1 VKALYVSL
9 HSGQSVA
16 VSSPKKTNNTVVQVR
31 VAEVVGWDP
40 DITSVCYELTHES
53 CPLTKSSVLIHCNQY
68 SKEDRAGTHASK
80 ALPFSLLSSSALT
93 FSSGDFSVFS
103 FLAAAWV
110 SANLLPSARS
120 LTREAE
126 DDPMERMIPINQHRI
141 EIRWIA
147 ASRLVVSILL

>member
-1 VKALYVSL
+1 MPRQLKGGSL
-9 HSGQSVA
+9 
-16 VSSPKKTNNTVVQVR
+16 PEKTNDTVIQVC
-31 VAEVVGWDP
+31 VAEVVRWDP
-40 DITSVCYELTHES
+40 DITSVCHELAHEG
-53 CPLTKSSVLIHCNQY
+53 CPLTTRSALRRKSERC
-68 SKEDRAGTHASK
+68 THASR
-80 ALPFSLLSSSALT
+80 ARPFSLLSSSALT

-126 DDPMERMIPINQHRI
+126 DDPMERTIPINQHRI

-147 ASRLVVSILL
+147 ASRLFVRTLPRLDK